1 MSCEVNGV
9 AIEGVS
15 TCPQSWASNPEYF
28 GASSYF
34 GGVPPLSTAVGYLV
48 VIGFGALFSVFTT
61 AIVFLDKKFSSG
73 GTTITS
79 EQFNTAGRMVK
90 TGLTA
95 SVIISQWTW
104 AATLLQSSNVAWQY
118 GVSGPF
124 WYASGATIQ
133 ILLFGVLAISLKD
146 VAPSAHTM
154 CEIVMAR
161 WGKAAHKT
169 FLFFGFCA
177 NIIVTSMLLLGG
189 AATVEA
195 LTGMNYELA
204 SFLIPWGVILY
215 TSAGGLKATFMASYL
230 HTMIIFAV
238 LITMITIVYIK
249 VYSADDIYDFL
260 DQTVSYS
267 EEECKAIYSTDG
279 TPATS
284 FYLGADGKKDM
295 ACGTVDGNAQG
306 SYLTMISGGGL
317 MFGIINIIGNF
328 GTVFVDQSYWQS
340 AIAARPES
348 AAKGYLLGGICWF
361 AIPFSLATSLGLA
374 STALMLPINAGEAGS
389 GLVPPAVAD
398 HLLGQAGS
406 ALILIMLFMA
416 IVSTGSAESIA
427 VSSLIAYDIYREYFN
442 PDATGKQILL
452 VSRIVIVCFG
462 VFMGLFSILLNV
474 MGLNLG
480 WVYLFMGV
488 VIGSSVIP
496 LWNMMTWEKASG
508 KGAVISAWTGFAL
521 AVTGWLVGA
530 RIQGG
535 SISVAT
541 LGTNEVMLS
550 GNLIAI
556 CSSGIIHYIYSKFI
570 DPQNFDFATLDS
582 KLRLVEQD
590 MSGLGAEQQDKTE
603 LRKTKKWI
611 KSRGYLL
618 TFVLAIVWPVLS
630 IPAEIFTRDF
640 FAFWVLISVAWGFG
654 AAIVITFL
662 PLFESQDEII
672 SVLSG
677 MYYAATGKKKTED
690 EEEIPIKSV
699 RKGTMT
705 GSDEDPSER
714 HKGTEDVKEK
724 DMDAVS
730 TSSSAADYDKFLSV
744 VNDNKTSD
752 MA

>member
-1 MSCEVNGV
+1 MSCIVDGTTIQGV
-9 AIEGVS
+9 DV
-15 TCPQSWASNPEYF
+15 CPQSWSESPEYF
-28 GASSYF
+28 GESSYF
-34 GGVPPLSTAVGYLV
+34 GGQPPLSKAVGYLV
-48 VIGFGALFSVFTT
+48 VVGFGLLFSIFTT
-61 AIVFLDKKFSSG
+61 VVVYLDKAFSANSNW
-73 GTTITS
+73 TS

-133 ILLFGVLAISLKD
+133 ILVFGVLAISLKD

-154 CEIVMAR
+154 CEIVRAR
-161 WGKAAHKT
+161 WGKTAHLT

-177 NIIVTSMLLLGG
+177 NIIVTAMLLLGG

-195 LTGMNYELA
+195 LTGVNYELA

-238 LITMITIVYIK
+238 LITMISVVYIK
-249 VYSADDIYDFL
+249 VYSADQMYDFL
-260 DQTVSYS
+260 DQTVSYTT
-267 EEECKAIYSTDG
+267 EQCEAIYSTDG
-279 TPATS
+279 TPETS
-284 FYLGADGKKDM
+284 FFMDDSGKKQM
-295 ACGTVDGNAQG
+295 ACGPVAGNVQG
-306 SYLTMISGGGL
+306 SYLTMISSGGL

-340 AIAARPES
+340 AIAARPSS
-348 AAKGYLLGGICWF
+348 AARGYLLGGICWF

-374 STALMLPINAGEAGS
+374 STALMLPINSGEAGS

-442 PDATGKQILL
+442 PEATGKQILW

-462 VFMGLFSILLNV
+462 IFMGLFSIALNA

-488 VIGSSVIP
+488 VIGSAVIP
-496 LWNMMTWEKASG
+496 LWNMMTWSKASG
-508 KGAVISAWTGFAL
+508 KGAVIAAWSGFAL
-521 AVTGWLVGA
+521 AVTAWLSA
-530 RIQGG
+530 AHITSG

-541 LGTNEVMLS
+541 LGDNRVMLS
-550 GNLIAI
+550 GNLVAI
-556 CSSGIIHYIYSKFI
+556 LSSGFIHFVYSKFF
-570 DPQNFDFATLDS
+570 DNEVFDFDTLDA
-582 KLRLVEQD
+582 KIQLVEQD
-590 MSGLGAEQQDKTE
+590 LSGLGAEQQDKAY
-603 LRKTKKWI
+603 LKKMKKWI
-611 KSRGYLL
+611 TVRGWGL
-618 TFVLAIVWPVLS
+618 TIILAIVWPLMSV
-630 IPAEIFTRDF
+630 PAQVFTKDY
-640 FAFWVLISVAWGFG
+640 FAFWVLVSIAWGFG
-654 AAIVITFL
+654 AAIITTLL
-662 PLFESQDEII
+662 PLIESQDEIFRVLNGI
-672 SVLSG
+672 KNSVC
-677 MYYAATGKKKTED
+677 GKKIEEVEAEEPLKSIRKQTMDED
-690 EEEIPIKSV
+690 EGSADTPDEAEVETVEGGVPPAEE
-699 RKGTMT
+699 
-705 GSDEDPSER
+705 
-714 HKGTEDVKEK
+714 
-724 DMDAVS
+724 
-730 TSSSAADYDKFLSV
+730 AA
-744 VNDNKTSD
+744 
-752 MA
+752 